1 MYLPQKVIQMSKS
14 EKQRVGLCNFLFHK
28 SEFCTICK
36 QWLHNEYETLRN
48 RSAVST
54 ETYLSPR
61 LTPALHLKLFL
72 LWTKNRKTMNGTFL
86 TQEMAQSF
94 SRSRE
99 DDHSKPAII
108 GINLTF
114 VLLSIAV
121 LLLFF
126 SCHWMDLSSVAP
138 NSTPACFVN
147 SQLVCLLPVGV
158 FNEFL
163 FIYDICFLIYSVP
176 N

>member
-14 EKQRVGLCNFLFHK
+14 EKQRVGLCNFLFHE

-36 QWLHNEYETLRN
+36 QWLHNEHETLRN

-72 LWTKNRKTMNGTFL
+72 LWTENRKTMNGTFL
-86 TQEMAQSF
+86 THEMAQSF

-99 DDHSKPAII
+99 DDHSNYVVRKQSSLLQV
-108 GINLTF
+108 INL
-114 VLLSIAV
+114 
-121 LLLFF
+121 
-126 SCHWMDLSSVAP
+126 
-138 NSTPACFVN
+138 NR
-147 SQLVCLLPVGV
+147 Q
-158 FNEFL
+158 
-163 FIYDICFLIYSVP
+163 
-176 N
+176 

>member
-1 MYLPQKVIQMSKS
+1 MFENPYQKIYFDWIFRGNKILFLDKKKEKKYLYLPQKVIQMSKS

-94 SRSRE
+94 STKQYFGIRYTCC
-99 DDHSKPAII
+99 SK
-108 GINLTF
+108 
-114 VLLSIAV
+114 S
-121 LLLFF
+121 
-126 SCHWMDLSSVAP
+126 
-138 NSTPACFVN
+138 
-147 SQLVCLLPVGV
+147 
-158 FNEFL
+158 
-163 FIYDICFLIYSVP
+163 YSVFGCHFWQKVRSIIFCAKSAIK
-176 N
+176 